1 MGLSGQ
7 QSAELRPVNSLDLTP
22 VRMAIVGEEK
32 RKIARVLL
40 LPLVVICDRLISI
53 SLMSSNFL
61 RDTPNNEIPFFL
73 MDGHLCEKR

>member
-1 MGLSGQ
+1 MGVSGQ
-7 QSAELRPVNSLDLTP
+7 HSAELRPVNSLDLTP

-61 RDTPNNEIPFFL
+61 RDTPNDKIPFFL
-73 MDGHLCEKR
+73 MDGHLCEKT

>member
-61 RDTPNNEIPFFL
+61 RDTPNDEIPFFL

>member
-40 LPLVVICDRLISI
+40 LPLVVICDRLIC
-53 SLMSSNFL
+53 LMSSNFL
-61 RDTPNNEIPFFL
+61 RDTPNDEIPFFL
-73 MDGHLCEKR
+73 MDGHLCEKT